1 MCSPKDAKTILAP
14 ERASIPYRTFS
25 SRVIAPPATKSKGI
39 NLRFYIIHS
48 YHVYVKSKR
57 RVISNVNH
65 EMRVYAPSS
74 PVHPYIRTPSL
85 GGGSSL
91 ATVTEEKHP
100 HRRGRRIV
108 HRMVLGG
115 RDGGREEVAATAC

>member
-1 MCSPKDAKTILAP
+1 MCSPKDAKTTLAP

-25 SRVIAPPATKSKGI
+25 SRVIAPPTTKSKGI

-65 EMRVYAPSS
+65 EMRVYPPSS
-74 PVHPYIRTPSL
+74 AFHPYIRTPIL
-85 GGGSSL
+85 GGDSSL
-91 ATVTEEKHP
+91 ATVIEEKHP
-100 HRRGRRIV
+100 HLKSGSV
-108 HRMVLGG
+108 Y
-115 RDGGREEVAATAC
+115 RDEMLMKEDTPSFR